1 MAESTFQSRHPVTYT
16 LRCEHCQN
24 SSTHPL
30 VEWAKSAGFAQVA
43 EQMQHYAEH
52 HSKCKPE

>member
-1 MAESTFQSRHPVTYT
+1 MAESSPRSPQPVTYT

-30 VEWAKSAGFAQVA
+30 IVYNGVSVARMAQHL
-43 EQMQHYAEH
+43 QNYAEH
-52 HSKCKPE
+52 HAQCKPE